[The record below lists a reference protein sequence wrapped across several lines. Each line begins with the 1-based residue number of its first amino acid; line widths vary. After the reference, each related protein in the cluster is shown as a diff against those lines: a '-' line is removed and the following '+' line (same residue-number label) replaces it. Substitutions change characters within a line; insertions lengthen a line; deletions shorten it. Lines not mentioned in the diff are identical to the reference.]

1 MGAADHRTIADP
13 QGAMIVIMVA
23 VGVAIVALVI
33 VVLATVALA
42 IEALTEVEV
51 EEGTTGID
59 GGNYDKILKDFIPCA
74 RIRFTCTYILT
85 FYANVAILDHDN
97 NVPFC

>member
-23 VGVAIVALVI
+23 AGVVIVALVI

-42 IEALTEVEV
+42 IVALTEVEV

-59 GGNYDKILKDFIPCA
+59 GGNFDKTLKDFIPCA
-74 RIRFTCTYILT
+74 KITCTYILT

-97 NVPFC
+97 NVPFCG